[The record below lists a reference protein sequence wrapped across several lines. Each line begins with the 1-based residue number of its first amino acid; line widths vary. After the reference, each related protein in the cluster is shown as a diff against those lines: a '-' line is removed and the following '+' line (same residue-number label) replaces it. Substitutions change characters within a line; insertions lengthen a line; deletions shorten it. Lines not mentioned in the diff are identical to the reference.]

1 MSNKLRKSHSRERMN
16 TKSGYYAYWLD
27 SPMET
32 LWICDEKFTPELEKD
47 WRAMMRTSI
56 DYLIEGY

>member
-1 MSNKLRKSHSRERMN
+1 MN